1 MGRQVSVTMTESRP
15 EATTPP
21 EPEATTSGAG
31 RAARL
36 RHVIIPDRWGSLMAP
51 LLVFLLLVFVTPLV
65 MILARSFTDPEPG
78 VQNYRDFF
86 GSPVYADVLVNTF
99 RISGIVTL
107 LTLVLGFPYAYLMT
121 LASPFWRGVMLVA
134 VLVPFWTSL
143 LVRTFAWVLML
154 NNTGV
159 VNEFLLSVGLID
171 EPLALIRNQ
180 TGVIIGMVQVMLPYA
195 VLPMYATMR
204 SVDRRLVQA
213 AEGLGA
219 HPVFAFWRIYA
230 PLTAP
235 GVVAALLLVFISS
248 IGFYVTP
255 ALLGGPK
262 DVMIGELI
270 VQQLSAVLRWG
281 FASALAVILLLA
293 TGALLLLVSRFVNVG
308 KFLGG
313 GDR

>member
-1 MGRQVSVTMTESRP
+1 MGREVSLAVTDP
-15 EATTPP
+15 APGVTPAP
-21 EPEATTSGAG
+21 EPEGTPSGPG
-31 RAARL
+31 RAHRL
-36 RHVIIPDRWGSLMAP
+36 GLSVLPDRWGLLMLP

-65 MILARSFTDPEPG
+65 VILARSFTDPVTG
-78 VQNYRDFF
+78 LQNYRDFF

-99 RISGIVTL
+99 RISGLVTL

-134 VLVPFWTSL
+134 VLIPFWTSL

-159 VNEFLLSVGLID
+159 VNEFLLSIGLID
-171 EPLALIRNQ
+171 EPLTLIRNQ
-180 TGVIIGMVQVMLPYA
+180 TGVVVGMVQVMLPYA

-204 SVDRRLVQA
+204 GIDRRLVQA

-219 HPVFAFWRIYA
+219 RPVSAFWRIYA

-235 GVVAALLLVFISS
+235 GVVAASLLVFISS

-255 ALLGGPK
+255 ALLGGPR

-281 FASALAVILLLA
+281 FASALAVILLLV
-293 TGALLLLVSRFVNVG
+293 TGALLLLVSRFVNIG
-308 KFLGG
+308 KLLGG
-313 GDR
+313 GR

>member
-1 MGRQVSVTMTESRP
+1 MSLAVTDP
-15 EATTPP
+15 ATGVTSAP
-21 EPEATTSGAG
+21 EPEGTPSGPG
-31 RAARL
+31 RARRL
-36 RHVIIPDRWGSLMAP
+36 GLSLLPDRWGLLMVP
-51 LLVFLLLVFVTPLV
+51 LLVFLLLVFVAPLV
-65 MILARSFTDPEPG
+65 VILARSFTDPVTG
-78 VQNYRDFF
+78 LQNYRDFF

-99 RISGIVTL
+99 RISGLVTL

-134 VLVPFWTSL
+134 VLIPFWTSL

-159 VNEFLLSVGLID
+159 VNDFLLSTGLID
-171 EPLALIRNQ
+171 EPLTLIRNQ
-180 TGVIIGMVQVMLPYA
+180 TGVVIGMVQVMLPYA

-204 SVDRRLVQA
+204 GIDRRLVQA

-219 HPVFAFWRIYA
+219 RPVSAFWRVYA

-235 GVVAALLLVFISS
+235 GVVAAALLVFISS

-255 ALLGGPK
+255 ALLGGPR

-281 FASALAVILLLA
+281 FASALAVILLLV
-293 TGALLLLVSRFVNVG
+293 TGALLLLVSRFVNIG
-308 KFLGG
+308 KLLGG
-313 GDR
+313 GR

>member
-1 MGRQVSVTMTESRP
+1 MSVVRTESGRQAS
-15 EATTPP
+15 TPP
-21 EPEATTSGAG
+21 EPEAQPSGPGRGAG
-31 RAARL
+31 LRRA
-36 RHVIIPDRWGSLMAP
+36 ITPDRWGWLMAP
-51 LLVFLLLVFVTPLV
+51 LLVFLLLVFVAPLV
-65 MILARSFTDPEPG
+65 VILARSFTDPEPG
-78 VQNYRDFF
+78 LQNYVDFF
-86 GSPVYADVLVNTF
+86 GSTVYADVLVNTF

-107 LTLVLGFPYAYLMT
+107 LTLLLGFPYAYLMT
-121 LASPFWRGVMLVA
+121 IAPPFWRGVLLVA

-159 VNEFLLSVGLID
+159 VNEFLLSVGLI
-171 EPLALIRNQ
+171 EQPLNLIRNQ
-180 TGVIIGMVQVMLPYA
+180 TGVIVGMVQVMLPYA

-204 SVDRRLVQA
+204 GIDRRLVQA

-219 HPVFAFWRIYA
+219 RPIFAFWRVFA
-230 PLTAP
+230 PLTLP
-235 GVVAALLLVFISS
+235 GVLAASLLVFISS

-270 VQQLSAVLRWG
+270 VQQVSAVLRWG
-281 FASALAVILLLA
+281 FASALAVILLVV
-293 TGALLLLVSRFVNVG
+293 TGVLLLLVSRVVNIG

-313 GDR
+313 DER

>member
-1 MGRQVSVTMTESRP
+1 MSVAATSVRP
-15 EATTPP
+15 PAATPP
-21 EPEATTSGAG
+21 EPEAQPSGPG
-31 RAARL
+31 RAARVRAAVL
-36 RHVIIPDRWGSLMAP
+36 PDRWGWLMAP
-51 LLVFLLLVFVTPLV
+51 LLVFLLLVFVAPLAT
-65 MILARSFTDPEPG
+65 ILARSFTDPEVG
-78 VQNYRDFF
+78 LQNYRAFF
-86 GSPVYADVLVNTF
+86 ASPVYADVLVNTF
-99 RISGIVTL
+99 RISGLVTL

-121 LASPFWRGVMLVA
+121 LATPFWRGVMLVA

-159 VNEFLLSVGLID
+159 VNELLLSVGLID
-171 EPLALIRNQ
+171 QPLTLIRNQ
-180 TGVIIGMVQVMLPYA
+180 TGVVVGMVQVMLPYA
-195 VLPMYATMR
+195 VLPLYATMR
-204 SVDRRLVQA
+204 GVDRRLVQA

-219 HPVFAFWRIYA
+219 RPIFAFWRIYA

-235 GVVAALLLVFISS
+235 GVIAAALLVFISS

-281 FASALAVILLLA
+281 FASALAVILLVV
-293 TGALLLLVSRFVNVG
+293 TGVLLLLVSRVVNIG

-313 GDR
+313 DR